1 MNAIW
6 KRRVELERQEMNQQ
20 WTPNLRIALSRC
32 SSCGK
37 AIERF
42 HVFGPKVAWMATS
55 KCDACRPIEESKNER
70 A

>member
-1 MNAIW
+1 
-6 KRRVELERQEMNQQ
+6 MNQQ

-55 KCDACRPIEESKNER
+55 KCDACRPIEERKNER